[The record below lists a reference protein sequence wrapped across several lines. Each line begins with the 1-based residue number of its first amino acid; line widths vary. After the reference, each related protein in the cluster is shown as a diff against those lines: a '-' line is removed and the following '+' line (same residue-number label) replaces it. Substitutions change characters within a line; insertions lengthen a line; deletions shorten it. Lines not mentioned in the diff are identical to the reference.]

1 MTAGG
6 DARAGR
12 TPSPLL
18 LVARQE
24 LLLAAR
30 SRWMQIF
37 AAVFALLALGVA
49 GSGYVLSGGH
59 GFQDF
64 ARTSA
69 SLVELVALVVP
80 LAALLI
86 GVLAVAPERGTS
98 QLLYAQPVS
107 RGTVLLGKLLGLLAA
122 FAAAELVGFGA
133 AGLVV
138 FSQAGE
144 TGGGGY
150 ALLVLGAILLT
161 AAFLAL
167 AALLAAGGVG
177 RSRTRALALGVVVW
191 FVAVVL
197 LDLAA
202 LGAASLLP
210 SGTASRVL
218 VLSVIVNPV
227 GALRT
232 GALLAIEGT
241 AAFGSA
247 SLAFL
252 RFTRGSGGA
261 AALLAGSLVL
271 WIVVPALLAAR
282 RLGRADL

>member
-1 MTAGG
+1 
-6 DARAGR
+6 
-12 TPSPLL
+12 
-18 LVARQE
+18 
-24 LLLAAR
+24 
-30 SRWMQIF
+30 
-37 AAVFALLALGVA
+37 
-49 GSGYVLSGGH
+49 
-59 GFQDF
+59 
-64 ARTSA
+64 
-69 SLVELVALVVP
+69 
-80 LAALLI
+80 
-86 GVLAVAPERGTS
+86 
-98 QLLYAQPVS
+98 
-107 RGTVLLGKLLGLLAA
+107 
-122 FAAAELVGFGA
+122 VGFGA

-144 TGGGGY
+144 AGGGGY

-167 AALLAAGGVG
+167 AALLSAGGPG
-177 RSRTRALALGVVVW
+177 RTRALALGVVVW

-210 SGTASRVL
+210 SGTASRLL

-227 GALRT
+227 GAVRT

-252 RFTRGSGGA
+252 RFTRGSAGA
-261 AALLAGSLVL
+261 AALLAGSLAL
-271 WIVVPALLAAR
+271 WIVVPTLLAAR

>member
-1 MTAGG
+1 MS
-6 DARAGR
+6 GR
-12 TPSPLL
+12 PASPLL

-30 SRWMQIF
+30 SRWTQVF
-37 AAVFALLALGVA
+37 AAVFAVLALAVA
-49 GSGYVLSGGH
+49 ASGYVLSGGH

-69 SLVELVALVVP
+69 SLVELVSLVVP
-80 LAALLI
+80 LASLLM
-86 GVLAVAPERGTS
+86 GVLALAPERGTAE
-98 QLLYAQPVS
+98 LLYAQPVA
-107 RGTVLLGKLLGLLAA
+107 RRTVLLGKLLGL
-122 FAAAELVGFGA
+122 FAALSAAECVGFGA

-144 TGGGGY
+144 EGGGGY
-150 ALLVLGAILLT
+150 ALLVLGSILLT
-161 AAFLAL
+161 AAFLSV
-167 AALLAAGGVG
+167 AALLAAAAVG
-177 RSRTRALALGVVVW
+177 RKRLRALAVAVVVW

-197 LDLAA
+197 LDVAA

-210 SGTASRVL
+210 SGTASRLIVAA
-218 VLSVIVNPV
+218 VTVNPV
-227 GALRT
+227 GAVRT

-252 RFTRGSGGA
+252 RVTRGGVGA
-261 AALLAGSLVL
+261 GVLLATSVAL
-271 WIVVPALLAAR
+271 WIVVPAAIAAR
-282 RLGRADL
+282 RLGRVDL

>member
-1 MTAGG
+1 VT
-6 DARAGR
+6 GR

-64 ARTSA
+64 ARTTA
-69 SLVELVALVVP
+69 SLVELVALVIP
-80 LAALLI
+80 LAALLM
-86 GVLAVAPERGTS
+86 GVLAIAPERGTS

-144 TGGGGY
+144 AGGGGY

-167 AALLAAGGVG
+167 AALLSAGGPG
-177 RSRTRALALGVVVW
+177 RTRALALGVVAW

-210 SGTASRVL
+210 SGTASRLL

-227 GALRT
+227 GAVRT

-252 RFTRGSGGA
+252 RFTRGSAGA
-261 AALLAGSLVL
+261 AALLAGSLAL
-271 WIVVPALLAAR
+271 WIVVPTLLAAR

>member
-1 MTAGG
+1 VTSF
-6 DARAGR
+6 R
-12 TPSPLL
+12 PLL

-49 GSGYVLSGGH
+49 ASGYVLSGGH

-69 SLVELVALVVP
+69 SLVQLAGLVIP
-80 LAALLI
+80 LAALLM
-86 GVLAVAPERGTS
+86 GVLALAPERGAAE
-98 QLLYAQPVS
+98 LLYAQPIS
-107 RGTVLLGKLLGLLAA
+107 RRAVLLGKLLGLLVA

-144 TGGGGY
+144 EGGAGY
-150 ALLVLGAILLT
+150 ALLMLGSILLT
-161 AAFLAL
+161 AVFLSL
-167 AALLAAGGVG
+167 AALLGAAAVG
-177 RSRTRALALGVVVW
+177 RRRVRALALALVVW

-197 LDLAA
+197 LDLVA

-210 SGTASRVL
+210 SGTASRL
-218 VLSVIVNPV
+218 LFMSVILNPV
-227 GALRT
+227 DAVRT
-232 GALLAIEGT
+232 GSLLAVEGT
-241 AAFGSA
+241 TAFGSA

-252 RFTRGSGGA
+252 RFTRGAAGA
-261 AALLAGSLVL
+261 GVALLASIAL
-271 WIVVPALLAAR
+271 WIAVPAAIAAR
-282 RLGRADL
+282 RLDRVDL

>member
-1 MTAGG
+1 MTSLA
-6 DARAGR
+6 
-12 TPSPLL
+12 PLV

-49 GSGYVLSGGH
+49 ASGYVLSGGH

-69 SLVELVALVVP
+69 SLVQLVALVVP
-80 LAALLI
+80 LAALLM
-86 GVLAVAPERGTS
+86 GVLALAPERGTAE
-98 QLLYAQPVS
+98 LLYAQPIS
-107 RGTVLLGKLLGLLAA
+107 RRAVLMGKLLGLLVA

-144 TGGGGY
+144 DGGGGY
-150 ALLVLGAILLT
+150 ALLVLGSILLT
-161 AAFLAL
+161 AVFLSV
-167 AALLAAGGVG
+167 AALLGAAAVG
-177 RSRTRALALGVVVW
+177 RRRVRALAVAVVVW

-202 LGAASLLP
+202 LGTASLLP
-210 SGTASRVL
+210 SGTASRLL
-218 VLSVIVNPV
+218 VLSVMVNPV
-227 GALRT
+227 DAVRT
-232 GALLAIEGT
+232 GSLLAVEGT

-252 RFTRGSGGA
+252 RFTRGPAGA
-261 AALLAGSLVL
+261 GVALVISIVL
-271 WIVVPALLAAR
+271 WIVVPAAIAAR
-282 RLGRADL
+282 RLDRVDI